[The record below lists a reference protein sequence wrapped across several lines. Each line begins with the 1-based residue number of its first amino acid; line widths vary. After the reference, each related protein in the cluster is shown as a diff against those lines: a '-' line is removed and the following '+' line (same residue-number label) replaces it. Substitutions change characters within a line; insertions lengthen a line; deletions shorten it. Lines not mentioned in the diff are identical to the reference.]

1 MIKDKKLLYLASPF
15 FNAEQVDRIER
26 VEEVLFSQ
34 DDYKTFSPRKEI
46 VLHPDSSEED
56 RDHAFNEN
64 IKNLDNCDL
73 VVCITDGKDIGTIWE
88 AGYAFG
94 KGKKILYFCETL
106 NGNPFNVMLA
116 KSAYGIATSIEQL
129 KNMFETGELH
139 NYYEGKI
146 Q

>member
-1 MIKDKKLLYLASPF
+1 MSKKLIYLASPF
-15 FNAEQVDRIER
+15 FSAEHVDRIER
-26 VEEVLFSQ
+26 VEEVLFNQ
-34 DDYKTFSPRKEI
+34 KDYKTFSPRKEI
-46 VLHPDSSEED
+46 VLVPDSSEED
-56 RDHAFNEN
+56 RNHAFNEN
-64 IKNLDNCDL
+64 VRNLDNCDL

-106 NGNPFNVMLA
+106 GGNPFNVMLA

-129 KNMFETGELH
+129 KEMFETGNLH

>member
-1 MIKDKKLLYLASPF
+1 MEKKLIYLASPF
-15 FNAEQVDRIER
+15 FNAEQINRIER
-26 VEEVLFSQ
+26 VENILFGL

-46 VLHPDSSEED
+46 VLKPDSPDED

-64 IKNLDNCDL
+64 VKNLDNCDL

-88 AGYAFG
+88 SGYAFG

-106 NGNPFNVMLA
+106 GGNPFNVMLA

-129 KNMFETGELH
+129 KEMFKTGNL
-139 NYYEGKI
+139 NNKYSGKI

>member
-1 MIKDKKLLYLASPF
+1 MSKKLIYLASPF
-15 FNAEQVDRIER
+15 FNEEQIDRIER
-26 VEEVLFSQ
+26 VEKILSEQ
-34 DDYKTFSPRKEI
+34 EDYKTFSPRKEI

-56 RDHAFNEN
+56 RDHAFNKNIEN
-64 IKNLDNCDL
+64 LSNCDL

-94 KGKKILYFCETL
+94 NGKKILYFCETL

-129 KNMFETGELH
+129 EEMFETGNL
-139 NYYEGKI
+139 NNKYEGKI